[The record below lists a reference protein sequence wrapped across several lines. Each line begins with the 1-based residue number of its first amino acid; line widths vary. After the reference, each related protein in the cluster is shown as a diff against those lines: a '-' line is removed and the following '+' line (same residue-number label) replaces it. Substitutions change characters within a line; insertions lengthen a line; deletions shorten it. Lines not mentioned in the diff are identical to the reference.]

1 MNSLFRAA
9 GLAALILAGSAAAA
23 SAQTSPA
30 TPVVADTM
38 FRATTLN
45 LAAHGEVKVAPDM
58 ATITLGVMTEGKTAA
73 EATLEEMD
81 ELWEAAKG
89 R

>member
-45 LAAHGEVKVAPDM
+45 LSAYGESEVAP
-58 ATITLGVMTEGKTAA
+58 
-73 EATLEEMD
+73 
-81 ELWEAAKG
+81 
-89 R
+89 